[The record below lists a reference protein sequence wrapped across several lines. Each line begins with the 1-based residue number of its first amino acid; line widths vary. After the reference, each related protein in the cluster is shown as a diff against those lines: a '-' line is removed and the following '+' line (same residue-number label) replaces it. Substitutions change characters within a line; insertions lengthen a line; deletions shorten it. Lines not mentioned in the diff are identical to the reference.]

1 MKKGKVSVI
10 LTTAGEIFLQ
20 KTIDNIIEQ
29 ATGEIEIIVFQDG
42 YIHNPPLNPHPCL
55 KVIGSAGRI
64 GIHSAINASVD
75 VSDGEYLMKLD
86 AHCSLDKGFD
96 EKLKADCEDN
106 WICIPTRYPLNSD
119 TWERDSKIIDYMYIS
134 PPIKIPDSEIE
145 LFWPK
150 NSSKF
155 WEWGFNGICGS
166 SPREDA
172 KELISETMTFQGSCW
187 FMKRDYFEFLD
198 GLRIPEIHWF
208 EGVNLSCK
216 SWLSGG
222 KVITNKKTWYAH
234 LHKGKRF
241 GRGYYISRYERDE
254 DRRTTINFWM
264 NNKWHK
270 QIHELKWLI
279 ERFNPPKW
287 ENWNWGKK
295 WKT

>member
-29 ATGEIEIIVFQDG
+29 STGEIEIIVFQDG
-42 YIHNPPLNPHPCL
+42 YIHNPPLNPHPCV
-55 KVIGSAGRI
+55 KVIGSAGRV
-64 GIHSAINASVD
+64 GIHNAINESVD

-86 AHCSLDKGFD
+86 AHCALDEGFD

-106 WICIPTRYPLNSD
+106 WICIPTRYPLNAD
-119 TWERDSKIIDYMYIS
+119 IWERDSKSSNYVYIS
-134 PPIKIPDSEIE
+134 IPLEK
-145 LFWPK
+145 PK
-150 NSSKF
+150 DGPQF
-155 WEWGFNGICGS
+155 WEWGFNAVNAKS
-166 SPREDA
+166 TREDA
-172 KELISETMTFQGSCW
+172 KELLSETMAFQGSCW

-241 GRGYYISRYERDE
+241 SRGYYISRYERDI
-254 DRRTTINFWM
+254 DKKITIDFWM

-270 QIHELKWLI
+270 QIHNFKWLI
-279 ERFNPPKW
+279 EKFNPPEW
-287 ENWNWGKK
+287 ENWDWSKEWGA
-295 WKT
+295 